1 MKKLL
6 ITSSVLMIV
15 VGIVMIGGGLLGIA
29 VIYQNVIQEKIV
41 TPDDASIPNVPVR
54 GPFTLKAQADIIK
67 QHTLRMTNGQVFAE
81 MPRQVPKL
89 DANGN
94 PVLGNDGKPVM
105 VANTSRDIWITAT
118 TLTTALH
125 LESSHM
131 QSRVLHLS
139 SIGFHFNRNHFTLCL
154 NVKGNL
160 KAARQL
166 RWHEI
171 QRRRK
176 ARAGKILPPT
186 LFLCPPEYQ
195 FGARSA
201 TSSVQKVRLSNNAPT
216 KYLSRDI
223 LFLRKNKGSRWI
235 KKPAPRSCAEAGYRH
250 DEGRRDHDRFGKLR
264 TNCGTLRSAH

>member
-1 MKKLL
+1 MKKFL

-125 LESSHM
+125 LGIVSYAIAGLAFILGLVSI
-131 QSRVLHLS
+131 LIGTAFYALS
-139 SIGFHFNRNHFTLCL
+139 
-154 NVKGNL
+154 K
-160 KAARQL
+160 RQ
-166 RWHEI
+166 
-171 QRRRK
+171 
-176 ARAGKILPPT
+176 G
-186 LFLCPPEYQ
+186 
-195 FGARSA
+195 
-201 TSSVQKVRLSNNAPT
+201 
-216 KYLSRDI
+216 
-223 LFLRKNKGSRWI
+223 
-235 KKPAPRSCAEAGYRH
+235 
-250 DEGRRDHDRFGKLR
+250 
-264 TNCGTLRSAH
+264 